1 MMIITFGFL
10 SAIGFVTTMA
20 KISPDFLKKV
30 LGYDWVVDI
39 VLGFAIIFG
48 FGMSGTISGMMI
60 GVIADLAVSL
70 VLWVARKT
78 WKYQL
83 YQKDPETGKRSWVEY
98 DGDWTIQS
106 TVKTIKSGK
115 GYFSGLVNKWRD
127 AWNTTPETI
136 EEEVLLCSA
145 H

>member
-1 MMIITFGFL
+1 MIITFGFL

-48 FGMSGTISGMMI
+48 FGMSGTMSGMMI

-83 YQKDPETGKRSWVEY
+83 YEKNEETGKHQWNTY

-106 TVKTIKSGK
+106 TVRAIKSGK
-115 GYFSGLVNKWRD
+115 GYFAKLTNEWKT
-127 AWNTTPETI
+127 AWTNTPALEA
-136 EEEVLLCSA
+136 V
-145 H
+145 

>member
-1 MMIITFGFL
+1 MMIVTFGFL

-20 KISPDFLKKV
+20 KISPDFLQKV
-30 LGYDWVVDI
+30 LGYDWIVDI
-39 VLGFAIIFG
+39 ALGAAIIFG
-48 FGMSGTISGMMI
+48 FGMSGTMSGMMI

-83 YQKDPETGKRSWVEY
+83 YEQDTETGKRHWVTY

-106 TVKTIKSGK
+106 TVKAIKSGK
-115 GYFSGLVNKWRD
+115 GYFAKLVGEWKD
-127 AWNTTPETI
+127 AWNKTPALE
-136 EEEVLLCSA
+136 A
-145 H
+145 A